1 MIFDLL
7 IIAVCFFFI
16 FKSADILVS
25 SSSRIAA
32 HYGISPVFIGLVL
45 VGLSTSSPEI
55 FVTAIASYMRH
66 PGIVVGNAAGS
77 IACNAGPAMAVIFY
91 LLKPEHS
98 DESSAV
104 LKSLGGR
111 FCLVNGL
118 FLAGGA
124 AVMMFFLQDGVS
136 ALKGMA
142 LLAVVVLYLFVNS
155 HISKKFAE
163 VPTPEGKIRT
173 SFIKLLCGLAV
184 LLTASRFLVIS
195 ATSFAGKIGI
205 PEIIIGITLI
215 AVGTSIPEIATSIS
229 ATRQGKIGIAI
240 GELVGSQALN
250 LYLLLGLAALV
261 RPVAVENS
269 KFIFGWMA
277 FILGELMLLIWLK
290 KIPSKLKAL
299 IALFTYAVYIAFNF
313 RFLMPA

>member
-1 MIFDLL
+1 MIPDLL
-7 IIAVCFFFI
+7 IIAICFFFI

-32 HYGISPVFIGLVL
+32 HYGIPPVFIGLVL
-45 VGLSTSSPEI
+45 VGLGTSAPEI
-55 FVTAIASYMRH
+55 FVTAIASYTKH
-66 PGIVVGNAAGS
+66 PGVVIGNATGS
-77 IACNAGPAMAVIFY
+77 IACNAGLAMAVIFW
-91 LLKPEHS
+91 LLKPGEAPA
-98 DESSAV
+98 DMKA
-104 LKSLGGR
+104 LGSR

-124 AVMMFFLQDGVS
+124 AVMMFFLQNGVS
-136 ALKGMA
+136 PLKGLA
-142 LLAVVVLYLFVNS
+142 LLAVVILYLFVNS
-155 HISKKFAE
+155 RISKKFAE
-163 VPTPEGKIRT
+163 VPAPEGKIWVVLV
-173 SFIKLLCGLAV
+173 KLFCGLAALV
-184 LLTASRFLVIS
+184 IASKFLVVS
-195 ATSFAGKIGI
+195 ATSFAEKIGI

-229 ATRQGKIGIAI
+229 ATRQGKIGIAV

-250 LYLLLGLAALV
+250 LYLLLGLASLI
-261 RPVAVENS
+261 RPFAVENS
-269 KFIFGWMA
+269 KHIFGWMA